1 MARIRSI
8 LMLVLV
14 TAAVV
19 GMAVVP
25 AMAAKPDGKTNM
37 KGGGNV
43 TCSVYGLDE
52 LKLDDAPSFVG
63 QVVRNRD
70 VAVRITAIK
79 RNPDGDSVAF
89 RFSQLRG
96 DPIQRV
102 HVKASTKTKQYEMPK
117 HFTTEWLW
125 SPTKGERG
133 SRTRHHEISNIRW
146 CY

>member
-52 LKLDDAPSFVG
+52 LKLDDAPSYVG

-70 VAVRITAIK
+70 VAVKITAIK

-89 RFSQLRG
+89 MWRQLRG
-96 DPIQRV
+96 DPIARV
-102 HVKASTKTKQYEMPK
+102 HVKASTHTKMYLTPWALT
-117 HFTTEWLW
+117 HWLW
-125 SPTKGERG
+125 SPTKGELG
-133 SRTRHHEISNIRW
+133 SKTRHHEISNIRW

>member
-1 MARIRSI
+1 MARIRRAV
-8 LMLVLV
+8 MLVLM

-19 GMAVVP
+19 VMAVVP

-79 RNPDGDSVAF
+79 RNSDGDSVAF
-89 RFSQLRG
+89 MWEQLRG
-96 DPIQRV
+96 DPIERV
-102 HVKASTKTKQYEMPK
+102 HIKAGTSTKMYLTPWAEG
-117 HFTTEWLW
+117 HWLW
-125 SPTKGERG
+125 SPTKGELG
-133 SRTRHHEISNIRW
+133 SGTRHREISNIRW